1 MTLLPHIFREYDIRG
16 IVDVEIDVVFAT
28 MLGKAIGTTLLRG
41 GGKRI
46 VMGRDCRLSG
56 LALSQALCEGLLA
69 TGCDV
74 IDIGMVSTPVQYWA
88 IHHLKTDAGVC
99 VTGSHNPP
107 NYNGFKMT
115 VLGRSF
121 FGDDIQQLYALMQQQ
136 SFEQGCGASSKKE
149 VTAAYIAELS
159 DNLAPGSRGLKVV
172 VDAGNGMGGLTALP
186 LYRNLG
192 FEVVDMYCEPDGTF
206 PNHHADPTVAEN
218 LAELQKEV
226 VAQKADVGIAFDG
239 DADRLGVIDRQ
250 GEIIWGDQLM
260 IVLSRALLREVPGA
274 VILSEVKSSR
284 TLYDDIKERGGQAVM
299 WRTGHSIMKQK
310 MQEIDAA
317 LAGEMSG
324 HVFYKHRFYGFDD
337 AVYAGGRLLEILSHD
352 ESAASIS
359 EQLSD
364 VPTTFSTPEL
374 RVECAEENPP
384 R

>member
-1 MTLLPHIFREYDIRG
+1 M
-16 IVDVEIDVVFAT
+16 
-28 MLGKAIGTTLLRG
+28 
-41 GGKRI
+41 
-46 VMGRDCRLSG
+46 
-56 LALSQALCEGLLA
+56 
-69 TGCDV
+69 
-74 IDIGMVSTPVQYWA
+74 
-88 IHHLKTDAGVC
+88 
-99 VTGSHNPP
+99 
-107 NYNGFKMT
+107 
-115 VLGRSF
+115 
-121 FGDDIQQLYALMQQQ
+121 
-136 SFEQGCGASSKKE
+136 
-149 VTAAYIAELS
+149 
-159 DNLAPGSRGLKVV
+159 

-374 RVECAEENPP
+374 RVECAEDKKVPLMRALMKNFEQDAPQHGFRIIGIDGARLEWEDGWGLVRCSNTTPLLIT
-384 R
+384 RYEATSESRLEKIRAYVEGVIKGGQAALA